1 MVLQFIL
8 RRKTTFSVKIR
19 FWTEL
24 KTLQRMTFCADA
36 IARAGDNI
44 RVIRSQSTQWKKMN
58 FLTRPD
64 PAFAF
69 VIRDLGTRLKTSQD
83 NRTQRKNKTKQDK
96 TQGKNNRQDTRQD
109 PRQEKILHKTR
120 PWQDWHLWDSCPKTR
135 NFWYQKM
142 APIIMNSSKAKRVDN
157 KFLII

>member
-1 MVLQFIL
+1 
-8 RRKTTFSVKIR
+8 
-19 FWTEL
+19 
-24 KTLQRMTFCADA
+24 
-36 IARAGDNI
+36 
-44 RVIRSQSTQWKKMN
+44 MN

-96 TQGKNNRQDTRQD
+96 TQGKTQGKNNRQDTRQD

-120 PWQDWHLWDSCPKTR
+120 P
-135 NFWYQKM
+135 
-142 APIIMNSSKAKRVDN
+142 
-157 KFLII
+157 